1 MGETSKLQSYL
12 RSVALAAEEGDRL
25 PTVRQLM
32 RDFSLSQQ
40 VVQRAV
46 NDLKAEGLV
55 DAHVGR
61 GTFFTKSKQPDV
73 GESVP
78 SPSSKKHDNAPR
90 SVIMLRRSSSNLR
103 GRVVLE
109 SLQHRLNSDGH
120 VTLEV
125 GYSDPEHAKQVLHTL
140 PRFDACIVQNSFD
153 IMPVDM
159 ISAIRRKTDTIIVD
173 GAWLVG
179 TDIDAVGFEWGQSV
193 ETAVRRLV
201 SSGHDCIHYVTTASF
216 FLANEMGLHRWRN
229 LRETAELAD
238 VIRPEIKI
246 AKLPAKDYEE
256 AVVAALVSAISESP
270 DSRAPAVVVWG
281 VEDGARFKSL
291 LEQEGLAIPADL
303 SVILLGRTDL
313 DPEAG
318 GFFQMVGYTTADQV
332 DGVYGR
338 LLERWQKR
346 KEPYGLRLLPMR
358 EREGRSVGIHRSKE

>member
-1 MGETSKLQSYL
+1 MGETTKLQSYL
-12 RSVALAAEEGDRL
+12 RSVAMSAEEGDRL

-46 NDLKAEGLV
+46 NDLKAEGLI

-61 GTFFTKSKQPDV
+61 GTFFTKSKAHDVALAQPA
-73 GESVP
+73 
-78 SPSSKKHDNAPR
+78 APGNDLNGGQR

-109 SLQHRLNSDGH
+109 SLQRRLNDAGH

-125 GYSDPEHAKQVLHTL
+125 GYSDAEHAKQVLHTL

-159 ISAIRRKTDTIIVD
+159 ITAIRRKTDTILVD

-201 SSGHDCIHYVTTASF
+201 SLGHDRIHYITTASF

-229 LRETAELAD
+229 LRDNADLAA
-238 VIRPEIKI
+238 VLQPEIKI
-246 AKLPAKDYEE
+246 AKLPAGDYEE
-256 AVVAALVSAISESP
+256 AAVAALLAAIAAGPEAK
-270 DSRAPAVVVWG
+270 APAIVIWG
-281 VEDGARFKSL
+281 IEDGARFKRI
-291 LEQEGLAIPADL
+291 LEHERLAIPSDI

-318 GFFQMVGYTTADQV
+318 GFFHMIGYTAADQV
-332 DGVYGR
+332 DGIFNR
-338 LLERWQKR
+338 LTERWLKS
-346 KEPYGLRLLPMR
+346 KAPFGLRLLPMK
-358 EREGRSVGIHRSKE
+358 ERPGLSVGDHRPQK

>member
-1 MGETSKLQSYL
+1 MGEASKLQAYL
-12 RSVALAAEEGDRL
+12 RSVALGAEEGDRL
-25 PTVRQLM
+25 PTVRKLM

-40 VVQRAV
+40 VVQRAI
-46 NDLKAEGLV
+46 NDLKTEGLI

-61 GTFFTKSKQPDV
+61 GTFFTKNKRAEG
-73 GESVP
+73 GEFVP
-78 SPSSKKHDNAPR
+78 SPSSNKHDNAPR

-153 IMPVDM
+153 IMPVEM

-193 ETAVRRLV
+193 ESAVRRLV
-201 SSGHDCIHYVTTASF
+201 TSGHDCIHYVTTASF

-229 LRETAELAD
+229 LRDTAELAD
-238 VIRPEIKI
+238 VIRPELKI

-256 AVVAALVSAISESP
+256 AVVAALVSAMSESHNY
-270 DSRAPAVVVWG
+270 RAPAVVVWG

-291 LEQEGLAIPADL
+291 LEQEGLALPADL

-313 DPEAG
+313 DSETG
-318 GFFQMVGYTTADQV
+318 GFFQMIGYTTADQV
-332 DGVYGR
+332 DGLYDR
-338 LLERWQKR
+338 LIERWQKR
-346 KEPYGLRLLPMR
+346 KEPYGLRLLAMR
-358 EREGRSVGIHRSKE
+358 EREGLSVGTHRSRD

>member
-1 MGETSKLQSYL
+1 MGETSKLQAYL
-12 RSVALAAEEGDRL
+12 RSIALAAEEGDRL

-40 VVQRAV
+40 VVQRAI
-46 NDLKAEGLV
+46 NDLKAEGLL

-61 GTFFTKSKQPDV
+61 GTFFTKRNHPDV
-73 GESVP
+73 SISVP
-78 SPSSKKHDNAPR
+78 SSSSKKHDSAPR

-109 SLQHRLNSDGH
+109 SLQHRLNNDGH

-153 IMPVDM
+153 IMPIEM

-201 SSGHDCIHYVTTASF
+201 ATGHDCLHYVTTASF

-246 AKLPAKDYEE
+246 EKLPTKDYEE
-256 AVVAALVSAISESP
+256 AAVAALVSAISERP
-270 DSRAPAVVVWG
+270 NCQAPAVVVWG

-313 DPEAG
+313 DPETG
-318 GFFQMVGYTTADQV
+318 GFFEMVGYTTADQI
-332 DGVYGR
+332 DGLYGR
-338 LLERWQKR
+338 LIERWQKR
-346 KEPYGLRLLPMR
+346 KEPYGLRLLAMR

>member
-1 MGETSKLQSYL
+1 MGETSKLQAYL
-12 RSVALAAEEGDRL
+12 RSVALGAEEGDRL
-25 PTVRQLM
+25 PTVRKLM

-40 VVQRAV
+40 VVQRAI
-46 NDLKAEGLV
+46 NDLKTEGLI

-61 GTFFTKSKQPDV
+61 GTFFTKSRQADT
-73 GESVP
+73 GESLP
-78 SPSSKKHDNAPR
+78 SASSKKHDSASR

-109 SLQHRLNSDGH
+109 ALQHRLNDDGH

-125 GYSDPEHAKQVLHTL
+125 GYSDSEHAKQVLHTL

-193 ETAVRRLV
+193 ETAVRHLV
-201 SSGHDCIHYVTTASF
+201 GSGHGCIHYVTTASF

-229 LRETAELAD
+229 LRETAGLAD
-238 VIRPEIKI
+238 LLRPEIKI
-246 AKLPAKDYEE
+246 PRLPAKDYEE
-256 AVVAALVSAISESP
+256 AVVAALVLAMSESP
-270 DSRAPAVVVWG
+270 NDRAPAVVVWG
-281 VEDGARFKSL
+281 IEDGVRFKSL
-291 LEQEGLAIPADL
+291 LKQEGLAVPADL

-313 DPEAG
+313 DSERG
-318 GFFQMVGYTTADQV
+318 GFFQMIGYTTTDQV
-332 DGVYGR
+332 DGLYGR
-338 LLERWQKR
+338 LIERWQKR
-346 KEPYGLRLLPMR
+346 KEPYGLRLLAMR
-358 EREGRSVGIHRSKE
+358 EREGLSVGIHRSRE

>member
-1 MGETSKLQSYL
+1 MGETAKLQSYL
-12 RSVALAAEEGDRL
+12 RSVAMSAEEGDRL

-46 NDLKAEGLV
+46 NDLKAEGLI

-61 GTFFTKSKQPDV
+61 GTFFTKKSRNAELAAAQPAAP
-73 GESVP
+73 GNQR
-78 SPSSKKHDNAPR
+78 SSTQR
-90 SVIMLRRSSSNLR
+90 SVIMLRRSSGNLR

-109 SLQHRLNSDGH
+109 SLQRRLNDAGH

-159 ISAIRRKTDTIIVD
+159 ITAIRRKTDTIIVD

-193 ETAVRRLV
+193 EAAVNRLV
-201 SSGHDCIHYVTTASF
+201 SSGHDRIHYITTASF

-229 LRETAELAD
+229 LRDSAELAA
-238 VIRPEIKI
+238 VMQPEIKI
-246 AKLPAKDYEE
+246 AKLPARDYEE
-256 AVVAALVSAISESP
+256 AAIAALVVAVAEGP
-270 DSRAPAVVVWG
+270 EVKAPAVVIWG
-281 VEDGARFKSL
+281 VEDGARFKRL
-291 LEQEGLAIPADL
+291 LEQEGLSIPSDI

-313 DPEAG
+313 DPESG
-318 GFFQMVGYTTADQV
+318 GFFHMVGYTAADQV
-332 DGVYGR
+332 EGVYTR
-338 LLERWQKR
+338 LTERWQDA
-346 KEPYGLRLLPMR
+346 KEPYGLRLLPMK
-358 EREGRSVGIHRSKE
+358 ERPGLSVGEHRP